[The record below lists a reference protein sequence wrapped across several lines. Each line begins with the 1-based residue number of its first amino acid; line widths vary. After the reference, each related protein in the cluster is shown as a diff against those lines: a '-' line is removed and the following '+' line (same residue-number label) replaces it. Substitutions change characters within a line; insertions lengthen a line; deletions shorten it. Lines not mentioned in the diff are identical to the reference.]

1 MPKTIAVANQKGG
14 VGKTTTALNLAHGLA
29 EQGESI
35 LLVDMDPQASL
46 TAALGFHLHG
56 LKTTVYDLLID
67 HEHNLRARDVVQKTT
82 YPGVDLLP
90 ANILL
95 ANAEKQLVAQ
105 LNREWRLAGIL
116 RTLAEYETIIIDCSP
131 SLGILTT
138 NALVAADE
146 VLIPVETD
154 YLAFLALEPLAATMR
169 EIEAEINPKLSRYW
183 LLPTKHNG
191 RTEHSRSILEE
202 LRAAFPDRVLQTV
215 IPYSVRAKESVAT
228 SESMLTFDP
237 HHPVADAYRA
247 LVQELR
253 EHA

>member
-1 MPKTIAVANQKGG
+1 MPKTIAIANQKGG

-29 EQGESI
+29 EHGASI

-56 LKTTVYDLLID
+56 LKVTVYDLLID
-67 HEHNLRARDVVQKTT
+67 HEHNLRACDVVQKTSH
-82 YPGVDLLP
+82 PRVDLLP

-116 RTLAEYETIIIDCSP
+116 RTLNDYETVIIDCSP

-146 VLIPVETD
+146 VLIPIETD

-169 EIEAEINPKLSRYW
+169 EIESEINPKLSRYW

-202 LRAAFPDRVLQTV
+202 LRTAFPDRVLRTV

-253 EHA
+253 DHA

>member
-1 MPKTIAVANQKGG
+1 MSKTIVTANQKGG

-29 EQGESI
+29 EHGSAV

-56 LKTTVYDLLID
+56 LKATIYDLLVD
-67 HEHNLRARDVVQKTT
+67 HEHKLAPTDVIQRTAN
-82 YPGVDLLP
+82 PHVDLLP

-95 ANAEKQLVAQ
+95 ANAEKQLVTQ
-105 LNREWRLAGIL
+105 LNRERRLATVLKDI
-116 RTLAEYETIIIDCSP
+116 ANYDSIIVDCPP

-138 NALVAADE
+138 NALAAADE

-154 YLAFLALEPLAATMR
+154 YLAFLALEPLRATLK
-169 EIEAEINPKLSRYW
+169 EIEHEINPRLSRFW
-183 LLPTKHNG
+183 ILPTKHHK
-191 RTEHSRSILEE
+191 RTEHNRSILDEIG
-202 LRAAFPDRVLQTV
+202 AAFPGHVLETV

-228 SESMLTFDP
+228 AESIFTFDP
-237 HHPVADAYRA
+237 NHPVADAYRN

-253 EHA
+253 DHA

>member
-1 MPKTIAVANQKGG
+1 MPKTIAIANQKGG

-29 EQGESI
+29 EQGDSI

-56 LKTTVYDLLID
+56 LKTTIYDLLVD
-67 HEHNLRARDVVQKTT
+67 HEHRLFPREVIQKTPH
-82 YPGVDLLP
+82 PGVDLLP

-95 ANAEKQLVAQ
+95 ANAEKQLVTQ
-105 LNREWRLAGIL
+105 LNREWRLATIL
-116 RTLAEYETIIIDCSP
+116 RNFSAYDFVIIDCAP

-146 VLIPVETD
+146 VLIPIETD
-154 YLAFLALEPLAATMR
+154 YLAFLALEPLAASMR
-169 EIEAEINPKLSRYW
+169 EIENEINPKLSRYW
-183 LLPTKHNG
+183 ILPTKHNG
-191 RTEHSRSILEE
+191 RTEHARSILEE

-215 IPYSVRAKESVAT
+215 IPYSVRAKESVVT

-237 HHPVADAYRA
+237 HHPVAEAYRA

-253 EHA
+253 NHG

>member
-1 MPKTIAVANQKGG
+1 MPNTIAIANQKGG

-29 EQGESI
+29 EHGDSI

-56 LKTTVYDLLID
+56 LKATIYDLLVD
-67 HEHNLRARDVVQKTT
+67 HEHNLRARDVIQQTSH
-82 YPGVDLLP
+82 PQVDLLP

-95 ANAEKQLVAQ
+95 ANAEKQLVTQ

-116 RTLAEYETIIIDCSP
+116 RTLHGYQTVIIDCAP

-169 EIEAEINPKLSRYW
+169 EIETEINPKLSHYW
-183 LLPTKHNG
+183 FLPTKHNG
-191 RTEHSRSILEE
+191 RTEHSRSILDE
-202 LRAAFPDRVLQTV
+202 LRTAFPDRVLRTV

-247 LVQELR
+247 LVEELR
-253 EHA
+253 NHA

>member
-1 MPKTIAVANQKGG
+1 MPKTIAIANQKGG

-29 EQGESI
+29 EHGDSI

-56 LKTTVYDLLID
+56 LKVTVYDLLID
-67 HEHNLRARDVVQKTT
+67 HEHNLRPCDVVQKTSN
-82 YPGVDLLP
+82 PRVDLLP

-116 RTLAEYETIIIDCSP
+116 RTLNEYQTVIIDCSP

-146 VLIPVETD
+146 VLIPIETD
-154 YLAFLALEPLAATMR
+154 YLAFLALEPFAATMR
-169 EIEAEINPKLSRYW
+169 EIEREINPKLSRYW

-202 LRAAFPDRVLQTV
+202 LRTAFPDRVLRTV

-237 HHPVADAYRA
+237 HHPVTDAYRA

-253 EHA
+253 NHA